1 MRLFVAIA
9 LPVDIRQMLCAL
21 QGGVQGARWVDGDN
35 LHLTLRF
42 IGEADGVQLR
52 DLDAELSTIEFP
64 AFETAV
70 CGLGTFERRQRVH
83 MLWADIETS
92 PALTALRERVEA
104 AVMRAGY
111 GPEGRKFKAHVTLA
125 RFKPGA
131 GPDIGEYLEA
141 NNIFARGNFPVR
153 NFSLYRSHLNRD
165 GAKYETLFTYGLRDV
180 SAGVS

>member
-9 LPVDIRQMLCAL
+9 LPADIRQMLCAL
-21 QGGVQGARWVDGDN
+21 QGGVRGARWVDGDN

-42 IGEADGVQLR
+42 IGEADGGQLR
-52 DLDAELSTIEFP
+52 DLDAELSAIEFP
-64 AFETAV
+64 SFETAV
-70 CGLGTFERRQRVH
+70 CGLGTFERRRRVH

-131 GPDIGEYLEA
+131 GPDIGGYLEA
-141 NNIFARGNFPVR
+141 TNIFARGRFAVH

-165 GAKYETLFTYGLRDV
+165 GAKYETLYTYGLRDM
-180 SAGVS
+180 SA